1 MGKKICDKNMKSQ
14 TFKDEFD
21 IEKCKVLLC
30 MTDNQLLK
38 YTNYEE
44 YSDDENKKYIKK
56 IKNTLKNL
64 ILNDSNLIERQYEKS
79 GCNRIYCKGYGL
91 QYFSNNILQ
100 FILPAS
106 SCEYDMKNANPQILL
121 HLYKKH
127 DLNHTH
133 LEYYCKNRDE
143 LLKNHNLK
151 KIDILKLLNQ
161 DKPKKQN
168 ITWLNDLLDE
178 VNNNKSHLLLSEN
191 DKINKEYQK
200 EKQKT
205 SKNYLSSICSSI
217 VFYYENEILQK
228 AINKYKCIV
237 PKYDGFLSD
246 ENIDIEE
253 LNNLSS
259 DYDVK
264 WDKKYFDKTINETT
278 YDNNLLDKILYPS
291 LVYPCS
297 FETTLKLAEKIKY
310 QLKKQ
315 LVYCNDTWFVYLDK
329 LWINIKNPNYIISK
343 FINIELNKSKKLE
356 LDDLEEREEDE
367 DVNKKDEEEEI
378 RRKYTSCKRELDK
391 SSFMTALI
399 KNLQILLLDNNFTE
413 KFDKTEF
420 KFVFQNG
427 IYDLKNKTFRK
438 DILKEEYIT
447 KTLPYD
453 YDPEINKE
461 NRDWILKELL
471 KICNMN
477 QKHLEYYLSIIAYC
491 LCGVPHLEQEIYCL
505 IGQGASN
512 GKTIALEALI
522 EIFSIYIT
530 KGDTKIFESDCTK
543 KHKYLVDYYNTTNRI
558 VICNE
563 FDDKKEVDSKMF
575 KEIADGE
582 SIKNEI
588 MFGTS
593 IKSKINAKPFIIGNY
608 TLKFD
613 KQDKGIER
621 RYKHLQFNTKFLDK
635 DDLDQED
642 PENLQFWK
650 DKTFK
655 QKLIDKKNEFIDII
669 IEYANKY
676 YINQKLPEI
685 PQEFKEEQN
694 EVLNCNNDFM
704 NWFNDLDKNIGDDE
718 WCSAK
723 ELFDLYNSYA
733 SDYNLEKLGKNRN
746 LIDKMKQINKYKYER
761 QKMVNK
767 MKGAFK
773 GFSIKE
779 EKEEK
784 EEKKENHDLLISDS
798 DSD

>member
-1 MGKKICDKNMKSQ
+1 MKSQNKNDSYNMNSQ
-14 TFKDEFD
+14 TFKDEFN

-30 MTDNQLLK
+30 MNDKELLK
-38 YTNYEE
+38 YTNYKE
-44 YSDDENKKYIKK
+44 YSDDENNKYIKK
-56 IKNTLKNL
+56 LKNTLKNL
-64 ILNDSNLIERQYEKS
+64 ILNESNLVERQYNKS

-100 FILPAS
+100 FILPDN

-127 DLNHTH
+127 DLKHTH

-151 KIDILKLLNQ
+151 KIDILKLINQ
-161 DKPKKQN
+161 DAPKKQN
-168 ITWLNDLLDE
+168 IKWLNDLLDE

-217 VFYYENEILQK
+217 IFYYENEILQK

-246 ENIDIEE
+246 KNINIGD
-253 LNNLSS
+253 LNNLSRE
-259 DYDVK
+259 YNVK
-264 WDKKYFDKTINETT
+264 WDKKNFDKTINQTT
-278 YDNNLLDKILYPS
+278 YDNDLLDKILFPS

-297 FETTLKLAEKIKY
+297 FETTLLLGEKIKNE
-310 QLKKQ
+310 LKKQ
-315 LVYCNDTWFVYLDK
+315 LVYCNDKWYVHLDK
-329 LWINIKNPNYIISK
+329 LWITIKNPNYIISK
-343 FINIELNKSKKLE
+343 FINIQLIKSKNIELKD
-356 LDDLEEREEDE
+356 LDDREEHE
-367 DVNKKDEEEEI
+367 DINKKDEHEAIEK
-378 RRKYTSCKRELDK
+378 KYTYSKRELDK

-399 KNLQILLLDNNFTE
+399 KNLQILLLDNNFIK

-453 YDPEINKE
+453 YNPEINKE
-461 NRDWILKELL
+461 NRDWILKQLL

-477 QKHLEYYLSIIAYC
+477 EKHLEYYLSIIAYC

-530 KGDTKIFESDCTK
+530 KGDTKIFESDFTK
-543 KHKYLVDYYNTTNRI
+543 KHKFALDFIDKTNRI
-558 VICNE
+558 IICNE
-563 FDDKKEVDSKMF
+563 FDDKKEVDSKYF

-582 SIKNEI
+582 TTAIEI
-588 MFGTS
+588 MHGTK
-593 IKSKINAKPFIIGNY
+593 ITEKINAKPFIIGNY

-635 DDLDQED
+635 DDLDEED

-676 YINQKLPEI
+676 YINGKLPEI
-685 PQEFKEEQN
+685 PDEFKEEQN
-694 EVLNCNNDFM
+694 EVLNCNNDFI
-704 NWFNDLDKNIGDDE
+704 NWFDDLNKNIGDDE

-723 ELFDLYNSYA
+723 DLFDLYNSYA
-733 SDYNLEKLGKNRN
+733 NDYNLEKLAKNRN
-746 LIDKMKQINKYKYER
+746 LIDKMKQLNKYKYQR

-773 GFSIKE
+773 GFSINKE
-779 EKEEK
+779 QEED
-784 EEKKENHDLLISDS
+784 NQTNIISD
-798 DSD
+798 DD

>member
-1 MGKKICDKNMKSQ
+1 MKKKISNDNMTTQ
-14 TFKDEFD
+14 TFNDEFN
-21 IEKCKVLLC
+21 IEKCKILFC
-30 MTDNQLLK
+30 MNDDELLK
-38 YTNYEE
+38 YTNYTE
-44 YSDDENKKYIKK
+44 YSDYENTKYIKN
-56 IKNTLKNL
+56 IKNSLKKL
-64 ILNDSNLIERQYEKS
+64 ILNETNIIERKYNKS
-79 GCNRIYCKGYGL
+79 GCNRIYCEGFGL

-100 FILPAS
+100 FILPENT
-106 SCEYDMKNANPQILL
+106 CEYDMKNANPQILL

-127 DLNHTH
+127 DLNHNH

-151 KIDILKLLNQ
+151 KTDIISLLNQ

-168 ITWLNDLLDE
+168 IIWLSDLLNE
-178 VNNNKSHLLLSEN
+178 VNQNKPLLLTYEN

-237 PKYDGFLSD
+237 PKYDGFLSNED
-246 ENIDIEE
+246 NNIEE
-253 LNNLSS
+253 LNQLSS
-259 DYDVK
+259 EYDVK
-264 WDKKYFDKTINETT
+264 WDKKYFDKPIFTKT
-278 YDNNLLDKILYPS
+278 YDNDLLNNLLYPS
-291 LVYPCS
+291 LIYHYS
-297 FETTLKLAEKIKY
+297 FNTTLLLAETIQY
-310 QLKKQ
+310 ELKKE
-315 LVYCNDTWFVYLDK
+315 LVYCNNKWYVYLNK
-329 LWINIKNPNYIISK
+329 LWITIKNPNYIISK
-343 FINIELNKSKKLE
+343 FINKQLDKTLNEKLKE
-356 LDDLEEREEDE
+356 NDI
-367 DVNKKDEEEEI
+367 DEEEEKQKI
-378 RRKYTSCKRELDK
+378 NKLRQQLDK
-391 SSFMTALI
+391 SAFMNALI
-399 KNLQILLLDNNFTE
+399 KNLELLLLDNKFTE

-420 KFVFQNG
+420 KFVFENG
-427 IYDLKNKTFRK
+427 VYDLKNKTFRK
-438 DILKEEYIT
+438 DILKEEYIS

-453 YDPEINKE
+453 YNPEINKE
-461 NRDWILKELL
+461 SRDWILRELL

-477 QKHLEYYLSIIAYC
+477 EKHLEYYLSIIAFC

-512 GKTIALEALI
+512 GKTIALEALMD
-522 EIFSIYIT
+522 IFSIYIT
-530 KGDTKIFESDCTK
+530 KGDTKIFESDFTK
-543 KHKYLVDYYNTTNRI
+543 KHKFALDFVDKTNRI
-558 VICNE
+558 IICNE
-563 FDDKKEVDSKMF
+563 FDDKKEVDSKYF

-582 SIKNEI
+582 TTAIEI
-588 MFGTS
+588 MHGTK
-593 IKSKINAKPFIIGNY
+593 ITEKINAKPFIIGNY

-642 PENLQFWK
+642 PENLQFFK

-676 YINQKLPEI
+676 YINGKLPEI
-685 PQEFKEEQN
+685 PVEFKEEQN
-694 EVLNCNNDFM
+694 EVLNANNDFM
-704 NWFNDLDKNIGDDE
+704 NWFDDLDKNIGDDE

-773 GFSIKE
+773 GFSIK
-779 EKEEK
+779 KEEK
-784 EEKKENHDLLISDS
+784 EKQNQNHDLVISDS
-798 DSD
+798 DSDSD

>member
-1 MGKKICDKNMKSQ
+1 MKKKISNDNKMSQ
-14 TFKDEFD
+14 TFNDEFN
-21 IEKCKVLLC
+21 IEKCKILFC
-30 MTDNQLLK
+30 MEDNELLK

-44 YSDDENKKYIKK
+44 YSDYENTKYIKK
-56 IKNTLKNL
+56 IKNILKKL
-64 ILNDSNLIERQYEKS
+64 ILNESNIIKREYNKS

-100 FILPAS
+100 FILPENT
-106 SCEYDMKNANPQILL
+106 CEYDMKNANPQILL

-127 DLNHTH
+127 DLNHNH
-133 LEYYCKNRDE
+133 LEYYCNNRDE
-143 LLKNHNLK
+143 LLKKHDLK
-151 KIDILKLLNQ
+151 KTDIISLLNQ

-168 ITWLNDLLDE
+168 IIWLSDLLNE
-178 VNNNKSHLLLSEN
+178 INSNKPLLLTYEN

-237 PKYDGFLSD
+237 PKYDGFLSNED
-246 ENIDIEE
+246 NNIEE
-253 LNNLSS
+253 LNQLSS
-259 DYDVK
+259 EYDVK
-264 WDKKYFDKTINETT
+264 WDKKYFDKPILTKT
-278 YDNNLLDKILYPS
+278 YDNDLLNKLLYTS

-297 FETTLKLAEKIKY
+297 FETTLLLAEKIQY
-310 QLKKQ
+310 ELKKQ
-315 LVYCNDTWFVYLDK
+315 LVYCDDKWYVYLDK
-329 LWINIKNPNYIISK
+329 LWINIKNPNYTISK

-378 RRKYTSCKRELDK
+378 RRKYTNSKRELDK

-399 KNLQILLLDNNFTE
+399 KNLQILLLDNKFTE
-413 KFDKTEF
+413 KFNKTEF
-420 KFVFQNG
+420 KFVFENG

-453 YDPEINKE
+453 YNPEINKE
-461 NRDWILKELL
+461 NREWILKELL

-477 QKHLEYYLSIIAYC
+477 EKHLEYYLSIIAFC
-491 LCGVPHLEQEIYCL
+491 LCGVPHMEQEIYCL

-512 GKTIALEALI
+512 GKTIALESLM

-530 KGDTKIFESDCTK
+530 KGDTKIFESDCSK

-635 DDLDQED
+635 EELEE
-642 PENLQFWK
+642 ENFEKLQFFK

-655 QKLIDKKNEFIDII
+655 QKLIDRKNEFIDII
-669 IEYANKY
+669 IEYAHNY
-676 YINQKLPEI
+676 YVNGKLPMI
-685 PQEFKEEQN
+685 PDEFKEEQN
-694 EVLNCNNDFM
+694 EVLNSNNDFM
-704 NWFNDLDKNIGDDE
+704 NWFLDLDKNIGDDE
-718 WCSAK
+718 WCSAV
-723 ELFDLYNSYA
+723 ELFTEYNIFA
-733 SDYNLEKLGKNRN
+733 KNNNLDTLNKQRN
-746 LIDKMKQINKYKYER
+746 LIDKMKQYSYKYER
-761 QKMVNK
+761 LKMVNK
-767 MKGAFK
+767 KRGAFQ
-773 GFSIKE
+773 GFSFNKE
-779 EKEEK
+779 
-784 EEKKENHDLLISDS
+784 IDS
-798 DSD
+798 DEE

>member
-1 MGKKICDKNMKSQ
+1 MKSQ
-14 TFKDEFD
+14 NKNNSDNMMSQSFNDEFN
-21 IEKCKVLLC
+21 IEKCKILFC
-30 MTDNQLLK
+30 MNDDELLK
-38 YTNYEE
+38 YTNY
-44 YSDDENKKYIKK
+44 SDYNDYENTKYIKK
-56 IKNTLKNL
+56 IKNILKKL
-64 ILNDSNLIERQYEKS
+64 ILNESNIIKRQYNKS
-79 GCNRIYCKGYGL
+79 GCNRIYCKGWGL

-100 FILPAS
+100 YILPEN

-127 DLNHTH
+127 DLKHNH

-143 LLKNHNLK
+143 LLNDYDLK
-151 KIDILKLLNQ
+151 KIDIISLLNQ

-168 ITWLNDLLDE
+168 ITWLNNLLDQ
-178 VNNNKSHLLLSEN
+178 VNNNKTHLVLSEN

-200 EKQKT
+200 EKKKI

-246 ENIDIEE
+246 ENIDIEK
-253 LNNLSS
+253 LNQLSS
-259 DYDVK
+259 EYEIM
-264 WDKKYFDKTINETT
+264 WDKKYFQKHILTKT
-278 YDNNLLDKILYPS
+278 YDNDLLNKLLYRSLIYPS
-291 LVYPCS
+291 S
-297 FETTLKLAEKIKY
+297 FQTTLLLSEKIKNE
-310 QLKKQ
+310 LKKQ
-315 LVYCNDTWFVYLDK
+315 LVYCNDTWYAYLNK
-329 LWINIKNPNYIISK
+329 LWITIKNPNYIISK
-343 FINIELNKSKKLE
+343 FINIELNKSKNIE
-356 LDDLEEREEDE
+356 INDLEER
-367 DVNKKDEEEEI
+367 KKDEEDEI
-378 RRKYTSCKRELDK
+378 EKKYTGCKRELDK

-399 KNLQILLLDNNFTE
+399 KNLQILLLDNKFNE

-420 KFVFQNG
+420 KFVFENG
-427 IYDLKNKTFRK
+427 VYDLKNKTFRK
-438 DILKEEYIT
+438 DILKEEYIS

-453 YDPEINKE
+453 YNPEINKE

-477 QKHLEYYLSIIAYC
+477 QKHLEYYLSIIAFC
-491 LCGVPHLEQEIYCL
+491 LSGVPHMEQEIYCL

-512 GKTIALEALI
+512 GKTIALEALMQ
-522 EIFSIYIT
+522 IFSIYIT
-530 KGDTKIFESDCTK
+530 KGDTKIFESDFTK
-543 KHKYLVDYYNTTNRI
+543 KHKFALDFVDKTNRI
-558 VICNE
+558 IICNE
-563 FDDKKEVDSKMF
+563 FDDKKEVDSKYF

-582 SIKNEI
+582 TTAIEI
-588 MFGTS
+588 MHGTK
-593 IKSKINAKPFIIGNY
+593 ITSKINAKPFIIGNY

-635 DDLDQED
+635 DDLDEED
-642 PENLQFWK
+642 YENLQFWK

-676 YINQKLPEI
+676 YINGKLPQI

-694 EVLNCNNDFM
+694 EVLNANNDFM
-704 NWFNDLDKNIGDDE
+704 NWFDDLDKNMGDDE

-723 ELFDLYNSYA
+723 QLFDLYNSHA

-746 LIDKMKQINKYKYER
+746 LLDKMKQNNKYKYQR

-779 EKEEK
+779 EEEEEEK
-784 EEKKENHDLLISDS
+784 QNHDLLISDS
-798 DSD
+798 D